1 MGRIKNGQNQS
12 RKNPRPTDSQV
23 DSHKVEHNQ
32 ELTEPIMD
40 TFLCG
45 QNVKWL
51 DSKVHALQVDRHP
64 VRLTPKETGLIVG
77 RINN

>member
-1 MGRIKNGQNQS
+1 
-12 RKNPRPTDSQV
+12 
-23 DSHKVEHNQ
+23 
-32 ELTEPIMD
+32 MD

-51 DSKVHALQVDRHP
+51 DSKVDALQVDRHP
-64 VRLTPKETGLIVG
+64 VRLTPKETGLNVS

>member
-1 MGRIKNGQNQS
+1 
-12 RKNPRPTDSQV
+12 
-23 DSHKVEHNQ
+23 
-32 ELTEPIMD
+32 MD

-51 DSKVHALQVDRHP
+51 DSKVVALQVDGHP
-64 VRLTPKETGLIVG
+64 VRLTPKETGMNVI